1 MIADISISIGPVA
14 LILGFI
20 TIYLKFYSKKPHI
33 FLNDTDN
40 IVIHN
45 ITGNDIIILYICS
58 KEGIVRDNSYMS
70 ALVEDKNSTFGSDII
85 YLNLPIKQGESEYLL
100 YTLNKT
106 YNYDVSIK
114 RKSYMHP
121 NIYFIELYSKNK
133 I

>member
-1 MIADISISIGPVA
+1 MITDISISVGPVA
-14 LILGFI
+14 LILGLI

-58 KEGIVRDNSYMS
+58 KEGVVRDNSYMS
-70 ALVEDKNSTFGSDII
+70 ALLEDKNSTFGSDMIF
-85 YLNLPIKQGESEYLL
+85 LNLPIKQGESEYLSF
-100 YTLNKT
+100 TLDKT
-106 YNYDVSIK
+106 YNYNVKIK
-114 RKSYMHP
+114 RSSYLHP
-121 NIYFIELYSKNK
+121 NTYFIELYLKNK